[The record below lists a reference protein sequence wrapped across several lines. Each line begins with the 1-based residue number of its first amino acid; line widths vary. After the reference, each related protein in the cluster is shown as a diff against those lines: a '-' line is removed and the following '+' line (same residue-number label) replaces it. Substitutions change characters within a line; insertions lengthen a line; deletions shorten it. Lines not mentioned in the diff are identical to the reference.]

1 MLHFLARYTRL
12 LLIIILA
19 FSSCTSDDDN
29 TSVITNPTPIDPFVE
44 LNLPES
50 SFNYSSIEL
59 PDHFVN
65 NDFPAQFQLQ
75 QAAIAFDN
83 TPADNAI
90 TDAGATLGRVLFYD
104 EKLSQNG
111 TVACATCHQQEHGF
125 SDPNVL
131 SIGFD
136 GGLTGRHS
144 MSIVNARYYVSGKF
158 FWDERAATLED
169 QVLMPFQ
176 DPVEM
181 GLTLDELEQIVSEQT
196 YYPVLFADAFGD
208 ETISSERISRALA
221 QFIRSIVST
230 SSRYDQARVEV
241 DSPIDDFPGYTQ
253 EENLGKRLFYLP
265 QPLDNGNS
273 SNCSGCHASEVF
285 VGPIPAVDNGTTTS
299 TNNGLDLASA
309 DDLGIFEATGNSL
322 DIGKFKAPSLI
333 NIAIRPP
340 YMHDGRFATLEEVVE
355 HYSTGIKSHP
365 TLTSPLANDNGEAGN
380 FNFTDDE
387 KEALLAFLNTLT
399 DQTLLNDEKYSDPFR

>member
-1 MLHFLARYTRL
+1 
-12 LLIIILA
+12 
-19 FSSCTSDDDN
+19 
-29 TSVITNPTPIDPFVE
+29 
-44 LNLPES
+44 
-50 SFNYSSIEL
+50 
-59 PDHFVN
+59 
-65 NDFPAQFQLQ
+65 
-75 QAAIAFDN
+75 
-83 TPADNAI
+83 
-90 TDAGATLGRVLFYD
+90 VLFYD
-104 EKLSQNG
+104 QRLSQNG
-111 TVACATCHQQEHGF
+111 TVACATCHQQEYGF
-125 SDPNVL
+125 SDPDVL
-131 SIGFD
+131 SVGFE

-158 FWDERAATLED
+158 FWDERAATLEE

-176 DPVEM
+176 DDVEM
-181 GLTLDELEQIVSEQT
+181 GLTLDELEQIVRDQT
-196 YYPVLFADAFGD
+196 YYPILFADAFGD
-208 ETISSERISRALA
+208 ETINSERISRALA

-241 DSPIDDFPGYTQ
+241 DSPITDFPGFTQ

-285 VGPIPAVDNGTTTS
+285 VGPIPAVNNGTTTS
-299 TNNGLDLASA
+299 TNNGLDLMST

-333 NIAIRPP
+333 NIAVRPP
-340 YMHDGRFATLEEVVE
+340 YMHDGRFATLEQVIE

-380 FNFTDDE
+380 FNFTDAE
-387 KEALLAFLNTLT
+387 KDALLAFLNTLT
-399 DQTLLNDEKYSDPFR
+399 DHALLSDERFSSPFK

>member
-29 TSVITNPTPIDPFVE
+29 TSVITNPTPIDPFAE

-158 FWDERAATLED
+158 F
-169 QVLMPFQ
+169 
-176 DPVEM
+176 
-181 GLTLDELEQIVSEQT
+181 
-196 YYPVLFADAFGD
+196 
-208 ETISSERISRALA
+208 
-221 QFIRSIVST
+221 
-230 SSRYDQARVEV
+230 
-241 DSPIDDFPGYTQ
+241 
-253 EENLGKRLFYLP
+253 
-265 QPLDNGNS
+265 
-273 SNCSGCHASEVF
+273 
-285 VGPIPAVDNGTTTS
+285 
-299 TNNGLDLASA
+299 
-309 DDLGIFEATGNSL
+309 
-322 DIGKFKAPSLI
+322 
-333 NIAIRPP
+333 
-340 YMHDGRFATLEEVVE
+340 
-355 HYSTGIKSHP
+355 
-365 TLTSPLANDNGEAGN
+365 
-380 FNFTDDE
+380 
-387 KEALLAFLNTLT
+387 
-399 DQTLLNDEKYSDPFR
+399 